1 MPYWIFFLR
10 HLVYFELF
18 MISWIVFFF
27 FLKKNSK
34 YIITAC
40 PSFSLICVLVYF
52 LSSKLFFLVLKRK
65 FHLTSQVRWL
75 VSFLFCGGLQRAKG
89 SWKKPPGA
97 SLHYMVDLL
106 SQYIRFPFSVSI
118 FFGALGLGMYSALPQ
133 EYINASHW
141 L

>member
-1 MPYWIFFLR
+1 MPYWFF
-10 HLVYFELF
+10 FFKTFGLF
-18 MISWIVFFF
+18 WIVHDILNSVFFF
-27 FLKKNSK
+27 FLNSK
-34 YIITAC
+34 YFITAC

-75 VSFLFCGGLQRAKG
+75 VSFLFYGGLQRAKG

-97 SLHYMVDLL
+97 SLHYMFDLL
-106 SQYIRFPFSVSI
+106 NQYIRFPFSVSI
-118 FFGALGLGMYSALPQ
+118 FFGALGLGMYSAPPQ